1 MTYKG
6 KRYGCSEC
14 SYTGTNRN
22 ILNIHKLVQHE
33 GVTFTCDECD
43 RLKANSKSGN
53 INTYSLKVIYGCNEY
68 DSMAKHKYKLKEHKQ
83 ARHEGVTYG
92 CKEYDYK
99 ATWRD
104 RLTLHVNTKHEGLMY
119 RCNNRVYKAI
129 AQRSL
134 TDHKKSKHQ
143 DVGYKCDRCDNKAI
157 TKLNL
162 TAQKQTKP

>member
-1 MTYKG
+1 MHERI
-6 KRYGCSEC
+6 RYDCSEC
-14 SYTGTNRN
+14 SYKGISHN
-22 ILNIHKLVQHE
+22 ILNMTSLFRMRMWHLSVMNVTVWLAKSKFKVWKHKQ
-33 GVTFTCDECD
+33 
-43 RLKANSKSGN
+43 S
-53 INTYSLKVIYGCNEY
+53 INLEAIYGCNEF

-104 RLTLHVNTKHEGLMY
+104 RLTLHVNTKHEGLM
-119 RCNNRVYKAI
+119 CICDSCAYKAI

-143 DVGYKCDRCDNKAI
+143 DVGYKFDRMTI
-157 TKLNL
+157 
-162 TAQKQTKP
+162 KPWQSP